1 MVLHSYKL
9 TRFSNQVTIPCVT
22 HVVLHSYKLTRFSNY
37 PRAERIITAVLHS
50 YKLTR
55 FSNDQDLVYLLVEFY
70 TLTNLQGSQTPGVM
84 SDSWMMFYTL
94 TNLQGSQTP
103 SDTSCVSSLF
113 YTLTNLQG
121 SQTSNEIITE
131 PKHTGICVSHL
142 VMYKTQIFIYQLI
155 IFTFQTFTLASL
167 NQQQIYFT
175 IKRCF
180 VQFL

>member
-9 TRFSNQVTIPCVT
+9 TRFSNIILYNIKGWL
-22 HVVLHSYKLTRFSNY
+22 VLHSYKLTRFSNSEEEKKFLRY
-37 PRAERIITAVLHS
+37 VLHS

-55 FSNDQDLVYLLVEFY
+55 FSNPYDYMF
-70 TLTNLQGSQTPGVM
+70 M
-84 SDSWMMFYTL
+84 S
-94 TNLQGSQTP
+94 NQ
-103 SDTSCVSSLF
+103 F